1 MIEIEL
7 TDLPKQ
13 RLKILRTV
21 AWEIGRGA
29 FPLPPVPTGSDRP
42 ANRNAGNRPTDSQ
55 KLRLMLLKL
64 AFNWLNLP
72 DCLDLAEAWL
82 GLTSKEMTWSIR
94 PHGHKMPLLF
104 KGATGVIGH

>member
-1 MIEIEL
+1 MG
-7 TDLPKQ
+7 K
-13 RLKILRTV
+13 KGV
-21 AWEIGRGA
+21 GA
-29 FPLPPVPTGSDRP
+29 FPLRPPGSDRP